1 MMAFGALAAA
11 VAPSAFDGGS
21 VEFIVHQSQGGYGVF
36 YAVILL
42 GIVGINSLN
51 LYGIFMSTT
60 SIVTALTRLR
70 VGPRA
75 RALIIT
81 LAATMG
87 TGVGLSASSDF
98 LGNFLNF
105 ILLLAYFLIP
115 WTAINLADFYLVRK
129 ETYDIPSIF
138 DPAGRYR
145 GVDLRTATAYALGVA
160 TELPFVNSSF
170 YVGPLVAPLGGAD
183 ISWCI
188 GLVTSGAAYVFLMR
202 RFMHDADRA
211 LVVANHPAF

>member
-1 MMAFGALAAA
+1 MARGERPHRDQCAELPA
-11 VAPSAFDGGS
+11 S
-21 VEFIVHQSQGGYGVF
+21 IVHQSQGGYGVF

-42 GIVGINSLN
+42 GIVGINLLN

-60 SIVTALTRLR
+60 SIVTALTALR
-70 VGPRA
+70 VGPRV
-75 RALIIT
+75 RVLIVT
-81 LAATMG
+81 LAATVG
-87 TGVGLSASSDF
+87 TTVGLSASSDF

-129 ETYDIPSIF
+129 ETYDIPPIF

-145 GVDLRTATAYALGVA
+145 GVDLRTATAYAVGVA
-160 TELPFVNSSF
+160 TELPFVNSGF

-188 GLVTSGAAYVFLMR
+188 GLVTSAAAYIFLMR
-202 RFMHDADRA
+202 QFTRVDDGE
-211 LVVANHPAF
+211 LVAANPSF